1 MNQYDINI
9 LIHKKMR
16 VDMEVI
22 NSLIPVLTLVLGST
36 LTYYFG
42 VKTRQGEAALKYKE
56 DQYAKLLVKLQGFVG
71 NTANARTKREFFEEQ
86 YKSWLYCSDEVIEAI
101 NEMVSLV
108 IINKGAT
115 PDPVEGRRVIGNIV
129 VAMRKDLHG
138 KTKLGYQSFTYIDVI
153 D

>member
-9 LIHKKMR
+9 LIHKMR

-42 VKTRQGEAALKYKE
+42 VKSRRGEAALKYKE
-56 DQYAKLLVKLQGFVG
+56 EQYAKFLVKLQGFVG
-71 NTANARTKREFFEEQ
+71 NTANAKTKREFFEEQ

-108 IINKGAT
+108 IINNGAT
-115 PDPVEGRRVIGNIV
+115 PNPVEGRRVIGNIV

>member
-1 MNQYDINI
+1 
-9 LIHKKMR
+9 MR

-42 VKTRQGEAALKYKE
+42 VKSRRGEAALKYKE
-56 DQYAKLLVKLQGFVG
+56 EQYAKLLVKLQGFVG
-71 NTANARTKREFFEEQ
+71 NTANAKTKREFFEEQ

-108 IINKGAT
+108 IINNGAT
-115 PDPVEGRRVIGNIV
+115 PNPVEGRRVIGNIV

>member
-9 LIHKKMR
+9 LIHKMR

-42 VKTRQGEAALKYKE
+42 VKSRRGEAALKYKE
-56 DQYAKLLVKLQGFVG
+56 EQYAKLLVKLQGFVG
-71 NTANARTKREFFEEQ
+71 NTANAETKREFFEEQ

-101 NEMVSLV
+101 NEMLSFV
-108 IINKGAT
+108 INNKGAT
-115 PDPVEGRRVIGNIV
+115 PNPVEGRRVIGNIV